1 MTFDA
6 SATIW
11 FCSGVCAR
19 AFCFLRH
26 CAPPSPD
33 TWEYELSHVI
43 DIYADDFV
51 HRSLVALTSWPEVP
65 EQDKIK
71 AFNLLVGFVN
81 ELIERV
87 GIHSLRSST
96 YGLNPDNMNLNY
108 RSCQRAGSV
117 TVAVVGFFSVS
128 LVVGVAAAA
137 SLSHSIVPVLLVNMY
152 NLHAAA
158 ALRSQDAPLA
168 RQSVADLASCIAGAR
183 ASGHSVETL
192 PAYVEVHKK
201 LESMLRS
208 FDATA

>member
-1 MTFDA
+1 MR
-6 SATIW
+6 
-11 FCSGVCAR
+11 VCV
-19 AFCFLRH
+19 FCFLRH

-43 DIYADDFV
+43 DIYSDDFV

-71 AFNLLVGFVN
+71 AFNLLAGFVN

-96 YGLNPDNMNLNY
+96 YGLNPDNLNLNY
-108 RSCQRAGSV
+108 RSCQRAGSIII
-117 TVAVVGFFSVS
+117 AVFVFCFLVS

-137 SLSHSIVPVLLVNMY
+137 SLSHSIIPVLVVNMY

-158 ALRSQDAPLA
+158 ALRSQDAPVA

-183 ASGHSVETL
+183 SSGHSVETL
-192 PAYVEVHKK
+192 PAYVEVHRR

-208 FDATA
+208 FDATV